1 MADNIKK
8 HITLWNTFIVW
19 LMLLFLGSI
28 IYIIFY
34 ALGIKKQKKEII
46 MIECYSLITILSIIV
61 GGVASLALWYWS
73 GRRLPK
79 KT

>member
-1 MADNIKK
+1 MTDNIKK

-34 ALGIKKQKKEII
+34 ALGIKK
-46 MIECYSLITILSIIV
+46 
-61 GGVASLALWYWS
+61 
-73 GRRLPK
+73 
-79 KT
+79 

>member
-8 HITLWNTFIVW
+8 HIVLWNTFIVW
-19 LMLLFLGSI
+19 FMLLFLGSI

-73 GRRLPK
+73 GRRPPK

>member
-61 GGVASLALWYWS
+61 GGVASIALWYWS
-73 GRRLPK
+73 GRKQPK